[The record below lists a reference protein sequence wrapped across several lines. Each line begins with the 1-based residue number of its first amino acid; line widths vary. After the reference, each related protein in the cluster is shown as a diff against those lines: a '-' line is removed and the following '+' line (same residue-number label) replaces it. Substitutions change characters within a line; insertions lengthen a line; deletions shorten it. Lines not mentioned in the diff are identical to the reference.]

1 MCECFHAAA
10 GEAVSQSQ
18 VEEWMVGSFI
28 QSHWP
33 CRTLCPISMFSRIFA
48 TDSPAVPSTQAG
60 LYFEKISTAR
70 DIAARRRCS
79 VIMLR
84 M

>member
-10 GEAVSQSQ
+10 GEAVSQSH
-18 VEEWMVGSFI
+18 VDEWMFGSFI

-33 CRTLCPISMFSRIFA
+33 CMTLCPISMFSRIFA
-48 TDSPAVPSTQAG
+48 IDRPAVPSTQAG
-60 LYFEKISTAR
+60 LNREKISTAR
-70 DIAARRRCS
+70 EIAPSRRCS
-79 VIMLR
+79 WIMLR